1 MATMTSTQKQ
11 TQSDITRLK
20 GPGKYNVIMLND
32 DSTPMDFV
40 VQVLMGIFKKT
51 AEEATDVMLEVHEK
65 GRGIAGTYMYEVA
78 EQKTAEVTNAAR
90 VNGFPLSATIE
101 EA

>member
-1 MATMTSTQKQ
+1 MTQ
-11 TQSDITRLK
+11 TQRSTALEMVKLK

-51 AEEATDVMLEVHEK
+51 SEQATEIMLEVHEK
-65 GRGIAGTYMYEVA
+65 GRGVCGTYMYEVA
-78 EQKTAEVTNAAR
+78 EQKVAETVNSAR
-90 VNGFPLSATIE
+90 ISGFPLSATVE
-101 EA
+101 EAE